1 MGLEFF
7 DYFNAFWRF
16 GLLMLQWH
24 VNLDLYRNM
33 ETFLFMFFLYCDF
46 LIFSACIL
54 HLDWD
59 NLDLY
64 LCWIWGWRWWIM
76 AKCVIFETMVTFIG
90 LWFRWLYL
98 VIPIFCFLRGSSGSV
113 MVRCAGRSR
122 VSWFVRIEVQIR
134 LHEYF
139 LGVKSRISGKRR
151 PYCISG
157 VKQEQP

>member
-1 MGLEFF
+1 
-7 DYFNAFWRF
+7 
-16 GLLMLQWH
+16 
-24 VNLDLYRNM
+24 
-33 ETFLFMFFLYCDF
+33 
-46 LIFSACIL
+46 
-54 HLDWD
+54 
-59 NLDLY
+59 
-64 LCWIWGWRWWIM
+64 
-76 AKCVIFETMVTFIG
+76 
-90 LWFRWLYL
+90 
-98 VIPIFCFLRGSSGSV
+98 